1 MLTILLSISTFAVA
15 LLLTSSDSKVYAV
28 TVNKPLFSVKL
39 LDNWA
44 YANAKLQNGE
54 GSGII
59 VIPTEFSDFLAN
71 SNGDY
76 QKLLENLSVYSLL
89 IADTSYPFENVPLD
103 IYVQYRVNASY
114 DAFMLWPKKNT
125 AIDGKKALKI
135 YGNVGDNS
143 TNADQMVGYYVFYE
157 GNPYRLEFYA
167 TENYYQKYL
176 PQFEK
181 MVKTFKFVK

>member
-1 MLTILLSISTFAVA
+1 
-15 LLLTSSDSKVYAV
+15 
-28 TVNKPLFSVKL
+28 
-39 LDNWA
+39 
-44 YANAKLQNGE
+44 
-54 GSGII
+54 
-59 VIPTEFSDFLAN
+59 
-71 SNGDY
+71 
-76 QKLLENLSVYSLL
+76 
-89 IADTSYPFENVPLD
+89 
-103 IYVQYRVNASY
+103 
-114 DAFMLWPKKNT
+114 MLWPKKNT

-167 TENYYQKYL
+167 TENHYQKYL